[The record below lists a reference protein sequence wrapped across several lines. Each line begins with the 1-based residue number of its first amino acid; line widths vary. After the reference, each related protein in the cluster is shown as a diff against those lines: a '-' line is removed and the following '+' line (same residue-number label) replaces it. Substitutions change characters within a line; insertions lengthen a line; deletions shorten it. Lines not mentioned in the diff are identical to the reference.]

1 VDGAPDARWL
11 WNAAGP
17 GPAAG
22 LVAAV
27 NLARTDRTDQLGRML
42 APAGVLYVALVT
54 SLAPEI
60 TGEQSPEVY
69 PVPPDLAPALAH
81 QLDLTPV
88 VSGTGITVYANAA
101 SIPLRAEVVAGKS
114 AVASGAGTGMLTG
127 LPGSPIV
134 PRAVPVLPGPAA
146 SRSFTG
152 PVSAGTVLAAL
163 APAGRWSLTTH
174 TGQASRSP
182 SFGWAARYQ
191 VTAPGISTLHFD
203 GGVVAPAA
211 LLFSIVVWLAAVV
224 FLLGGRL
231 GGPWQR
237 VRIHRR
243 RTGAGGRDGDAGPP
257 AQDFDAGGAAWQAR
271 L

>member
-1 VDGAPDARWL
+1 
-11 WNAAGP
+11 
-17 GPAAG
+17 
-22 LVAAV
+22 
-27 NLARTDRTDQLGRML
+27 ML

-69 PVPPDLAPALAH
+69 PVPPDLAPALGH

-101 SIPLRAEVVAGKS
+101 SIPLRAEVTAGKS
-114 AVASGAGTGMLTG
+114 AGASAAGTGMPSG
-127 LPGSPIV
+127 PPGSAVV
-134 PRAVPVLPGPAA
+134 PGAVPVLPGPAA

-152 PVSAGTVLAAL
+152 PLAAGTVLAAL

-174 TGQASRSP
+174 TGAQASRSP
-182 SFGWAARYQ
+182 SFGWAARFR
-191 VTAPGISTLHFD
+191 VTAPGVSTLRFD
-203 GGVVAPAA
+203 GGVVPPAA
-211 LLFSIVVWLAAVV
+211 LLFSLVVWLAAVV

-243 RTGAGGRDGDAGPP
+243 RTGAGGSDGAAGPP
-257 AQDFDAGGAAWQAR
+257 AEPFEAGGAAWQAR